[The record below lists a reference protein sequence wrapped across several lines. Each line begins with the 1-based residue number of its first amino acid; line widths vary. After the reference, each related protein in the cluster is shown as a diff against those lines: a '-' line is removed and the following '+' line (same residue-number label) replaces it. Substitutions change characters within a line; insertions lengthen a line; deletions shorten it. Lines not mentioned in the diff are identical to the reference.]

1 MKRARMSQVQKEV
14 LRCLAKAFIK
24 GVKEGKSTVINLAVN
39 QVLGRDIHPN
49 NFRVSCKALEE
60 CGLVMRKKVDLDW
73 YINITPDGFDKV
85 LTWLD

>member
-49 NFRVSCKALEE
+49 NVSVFKSTHSIL
-60 CGLVMRKKVDLDW
+60 L
-73 YINITPDGFDKV
+73 INVVTFNFYR
-85 LTWLD
+85 